1 LYEIE
6 EEEEE
11 EKKQKNKQG
20 VNSKN
25 KGGNH
30 TQTKQNDKVFAPQI
44 VQQKPLFQN
53 S

>member
-1 LYEIE
+1 MR
-6 EEEEE
+6 
-11 EKKQKNKQG
+11 KSKQG
-20 VNSKN
+20 VHSKN

-44 VQQKPLFQN
+44 VKQNSLFQN